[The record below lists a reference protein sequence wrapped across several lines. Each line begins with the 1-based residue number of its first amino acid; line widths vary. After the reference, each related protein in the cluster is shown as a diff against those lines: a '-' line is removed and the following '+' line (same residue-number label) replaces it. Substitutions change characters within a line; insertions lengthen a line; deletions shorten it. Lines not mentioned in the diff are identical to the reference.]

1 MAQAAAPSGLKWLR
15 KWTTPLEQWTRSHSS
30 SWQAA
35 AGTLVAFPLPI
46 LVVIMVMLDRPQ
58 GAMIS
63 TMLCGPAALL
73 AGWLLFPYF
82 QELPR
87 KSQSRIV
94 LAPVLG
100 YIGLVALFTACSLLL
115 GAADRGQAAMLLF
128 LVWIYH
134 TLTGTQFEPSRFP
147 YEHLRFRLLRAA
159 PMRVFT
165 MWCALIGLLW
175 LMQYARGQEL
185 YKVALFGA
193 TVTLCGTGVAAT
205 HRLLARTR
213 RLRTELDKHA
223 AELMTAL
230 EELRT
235 LPDED
240 KAKQKFAVQRAWK
253 ALQQTLANRVDTGV
267 SISGVFVLPK
277 ATIAELEKLVLEAQR
292 SQGTNVQAYRGAVAR
307 LRMICMACTG
317 KTDTLA

>member
-1 MAQAAAPSGLKWLR
+1 MTETAFPPLPEWLR
-15 KWTTPLEQWTRSHSS
+15 KRTMPAELWARGKSS

-35 AGTLVAFPLPI
+35 AGTLVAFPMPI
-46 LVVIMVMLDRPQ
+46 LVVVMVMLDRPT
-58 GAMIS
+58 GGMIA
-63 TMLCGPAALL
+63 TLLCGPTALL

-100 YIGLVALFTACSLLL
+100 YIGLVVLFTACSLLL

-134 TLTGTQFEPSRFP
+134 ALTGTRLEPSGFP

-175 LMQYARGQEL
+175 LIQYARGQEL

-193 TVTLCGTGVAAT
+193 TVTLGGTGVAAT
-205 HRLLARTR
+205 FRLLARAR
-213 RLRTELDKHA
+213 RLRTDLDKQS
-223 AELMTAL
+223 AELMTVL

-235 LPDED
+235 LPNED
-240 KAKQKFAVQRAWK
+240 KVKQKFVVQRAWK
-253 ALQQTLANRVDTGV
+253 TLQQTLANRVDTGV
-267 SISGVFVLPK
+267 SISGVFVLPG
-277 ATIAELEKLVLEAQR
+277 AALLELEKLVLELQR
-292 SQGTNVQAYRGAVAR
+292 SQGANDQAYRAAMAR
-307 LRMICMACTG
+307 LRMICRACKG
-317 KTDTLA
+317 RTDTLA

>member
-1 MAQAAAPSGLKWLR
+1 MTDTAASTEPKWLR
-15 KWTTPLEQWTRSHSS
+15 QWTLPVEQWVRGHSS
-30 SWQAA
+30 TWQAA
-35 AGTLVAFPLPI
+35 AGTLVGFPLPI
-46 LVVIMVMLDRPQ
+46 LVVVMVMLDRPT
-58 GAMIS
+58 GGMIS
-63 TMLCGPAALL
+63 TLLCGPAALL

-87 KSQSRIV
+87 KPQSRIV

-100 YIGLVALFTACSLLL
+100 YIGLVVLFTTCSLLL
-115 GAADRGQAAMLLF
+115 GAEDRGQAAMLLF

-134 TLTGTQFEPSRFP
+134 ALTGTRLEPSRFP

-175 LMQYARGQEL
+175 LIQYARGQEL

-193 TVTLCGTGVAAT
+193 TVTLGGTGVAAT
-205 HRLLARTR
+205 HRMLARAR
-213 RLRTELDKHA
+213 RLRTDLDKQA
-223 AELMTAL
+223 AELMTVL
-230 EELRT
+230 EELRV

-240 KAKQKFAVQRAWK
+240 KTKQKFAVQRAWK
-253 ALQQTLANRVDTGV
+253 TLRQTLANRVDTGV
-267 SISGVFVLPK
+267 SISGVFVLPS
-277 ATIAELEKLVLEAQR
+277 AALVELEKLVLELQR
-292 SQGTNVQAYRGAVAR
+292 SRGANDQAYRAAVAR
-307 LRMICMACTG
+307 LRMICMACAG